1 MQHIAN
7 NTPAK
12 TAFVVARCVSF
23 GAVPVGMLRE
33 PLTHAV
39 HADLILLARGPCA
52 AVDVASANYL
62 GRDEPQM
69 YVIADALAG
78 ASTKQFPGKFN

>member
-33 PLTHAV
+33 LLTHAV

-52 AVDVASANYL
+52 AVDVARANYL
-62 GRDEPQM
+62 GRDEAADVCDRRWPGWRQHQ
-69 YVIADALAG
+69 VIAE
-78 ASTKQFPGKFN
+78 